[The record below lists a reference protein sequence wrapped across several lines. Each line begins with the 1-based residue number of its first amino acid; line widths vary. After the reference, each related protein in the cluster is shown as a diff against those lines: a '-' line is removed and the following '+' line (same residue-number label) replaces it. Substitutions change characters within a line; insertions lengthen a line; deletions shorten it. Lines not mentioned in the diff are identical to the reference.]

1 MATTK
6 PTPEEIEAARQMVA
20 KADAEAEATKRAQNQ
35 QLIQPFLDVGLG
47 STEENSQVREVI
59 RVLREKA
66 IDLQSI
72 DRNLPNILFVT
83 ATSLENADDKIRSL
97 AAMNPQP

>member
-83 ATSLENADDKIRSL
+83 ALSLIHI
-97 AAMNPQP
+97 